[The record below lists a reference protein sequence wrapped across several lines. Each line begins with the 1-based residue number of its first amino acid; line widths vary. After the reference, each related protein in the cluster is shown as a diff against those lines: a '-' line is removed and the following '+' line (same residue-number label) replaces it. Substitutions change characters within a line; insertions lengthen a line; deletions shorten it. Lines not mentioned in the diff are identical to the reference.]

1 MNIFP
6 WHWTYLLL
14 YKIIL
19 NDFIDIYLDFIDTD
33 II

>member
-1 MNIFP
+1 MTR
-6 WHWTYLLL
+6 TYLLL